1 MRFQM
6 KGLIFAIAISVCFQT
21 LADSYSIYI
30 VRHAEKQLEGSDPK
44 LTPCGHER
52 AKQLAKLLTPANITQ
67 VYSTTYQRTLS
78 TAQPTAKKAG
88 VALKHYSPRG
98 QDQLVR
104 VLKQEKKNTLVV
116 GHSNT
121 VPELLTL
128 LAGSRMTQ
136 GKAKVPNT
144 IDEKEFHHLFQV
156 TFTDNGDVISH
167 HWHQPLSCQ

>member
-1 MRFQM
+1 MSIKK
-6 KGLIFAIAISVCFQT
+6 KGLIFAITISVCFQT

-30 VRHAEKQLEGSDPK
+30 VRHAEKQLEGADPK

-136 GKAKVPNT
+136 GKIKVPST
-144 IDEKEFHHLFQV
+144 INEQEFHHLFQV

-167 HWHQPLSCQ
+167 HWYQPLSCQ